1 MRTTAFFLTVAIL
14 PATAF
19 ADNAPKWMDRQ
30 ANPLEVEAHSRVE
43 GYPATS
49 HNLRA
54 RIMVP
59 SPAQRAVPNL
69 LPTPDGSML
78 YDAAKGSDK

>member
-1 MRTTAFFLTVAIL
+1 MRTTVLILTVMVL

-30 ANPLEVEAHSRVE
+30 ANPLEVEAHSQVE

-54 RIMVP
+54 RIIVP
-59 SPAQRAVPNL
+59 SPAQRAAPNL
-69 LPTPDGSML
+69 IPMPDGSML
-78 YDAAKGSDK
+78 YDAAKGNNK